1 MKAGLFPLFMYIF
14 IRSYSSNIAY
24 YRDEVFSTQLKE
36 VDIDNFMK
44 TPKYCGLR
52 FLDMDRRTKDI
63 LTDLAAI
70 PARFEDADIES
81 IEALDVARK
90 LIAIYD
96 AIPNWAKRSSKV
108 SDNAKKIRGVFSR
121 ASDPAQFTLV
131 DLPNLFGSIKIND
144 AEERKDLCEKIYQG
158 LDELR
163 TLQTKFLESL
173 HAHLMNELGVFPVN
187 KATVEKLHQRAET
200 VQKLAGDAAMDSF
213 IINLKALSETPEN
226 IDKVATLLVLK
237 SSTAWID
244 NDVDRIMVEA
254 TTKAREFIS
263 LETMSHIKG
272 RQNYRKAMSI
282 VSFDNQL
289 DQGKVT
295 EFAVSEE
302 AFSEGKSWQKIC
314 FRANLEH
321 AYKTKNNLSLCS

>member
-1 MKAGLFPLFMYIF
+1 M
-14 IRSYSSNIAY
+14 
-24 YRDEVFSTQLKE
+24 
-36 VDIDNFMK
+36 
-44 TPKYCGLR
+44 
-52 FLDMDRRTKDI
+52 
-63 LTDLAAI
+63 
-70 PARFEDADIES
+70 
-81 IEALDVARK
+81 
-90 LIAIYD
+90 
-96 AIPNWAKRSSKV
+96 
-108 SDNAKKIRGVFSR
+108 
-121 ASDPAQFTLV
+121 
-131 DLPNLFGSIKIND
+131 
-144 AEERKDLCEKIYQG
+144 
-158 LDELR
+158 DELR

-213 IINLKALSETPEN
+213 IINLKGLSETPEN

-295 EFAVSEE
+295 DFAVSDE
-302 AFSEGKSWQKIC
+302 AFSEGEILAKDLLQSKFGARLQNKEQLIAM
-314 FRANLEH
+314 FMKLVEEGE
-321 AYKTKNNLSLCS
+321 TDG